1 MNFKDKVVLI
11 TGVGPGLGRACAEA
25 FAQHGAKLVICD
37 INSETL
43 LETQKTVEQYG
54 VACLTIQCDVSS
66 STQVSEMFQRN
77 NRDFCDLPN
86 SLAEYWVKTYVYPQ
100 IDLNA
105 NDLSQ
110 ESVDKLCAMQAF
122 LDNDIEDDTDCL
134 TLDDWK
140 QIAAF
145 VNFEAE
151 DMPIDLLSQMMSIL
165 VEKRAL

>member
-1 MNFKDKVVLI
+1 MDNIQKLYSDIEKIKKHNRNSSGTLDLNKV
-11 TGVGPGLGRACAEA
+11 A
-25 FAQHGAKLVICD
+25 
-37 INSETL
+37 
-43 LETQKTVEQYG
+43 
-54 VACLTIQCDVSS
+54 
-66 STQVSEMFQRN
+66 TQVSEMFQRN
-77 NRDFCDLPN
+77 NRDFCDLSN

>member
-1 MNFKDKVVLI
+1 MDSIQKLYSDIEKIKKHNRNSSGTLDLNKV
-11 TGVGPGLGRACAEA
+11 A
-25 FAQHGAKLVICD
+25 
-37 INSETL
+37 
-43 LETQKTVEQYG
+43 
-54 VACLTIQCDVSS
+54 
-66 STQVSEMFQRN
+66 TQVSEMFQRN

-122 LDNDIEDDTDCL
+122 LDNDIADDTDCL

>member
-1 MNFKDKVVLI
+1 MDNIQKLYSDIEKIKKHNRNSSGTLDLNKV
-11 TGVGPGLGRACAEA
+11 A
-25 FAQHGAKLVICD
+25 
-37 INSETL
+37 
-43 LETQKTVEQYG
+43 
-54 VACLTIQCDVSS
+54 
-66 STQVSEMFQRN
+66 TQVSEMFQRN

-86 SLAEYWVKTYVYPQ
+86 SLVEYWVKTYVYPQ

-151 DMPIDLLSQMMSIL
+151 DMPIDLLSKMMSIL

>member
-1 MNFKDKVVLI
+1 MDNIQKLYSDIEKIKKHNRNSSGTLDLNKV
-11 TGVGPGLGRACAEA
+11 A
-25 FAQHGAKLVICD
+25 
-37 INSETL
+37 
-43 LETQKTVEQYG
+43 
-54 VACLTIQCDVSS
+54 
-66 STQVSEMFQRN
+66 TQVSEMFQRN

-122 LDNDIEDDTDCL
+122 LDNDIEGDTDCL

>member
-1 MNFKDKVVLI
+1 MDNIQKLYSDIEKIKKHNRNSSGTLDLNKV
-11 TGVGPGLGRACAEA
+11 A
-25 FAQHGAKLVICD
+25 
-37 INSETL
+37 
-43 LETQKTVEQYG
+43 
-54 VACLTIQCDVSS
+54 
-66 STQVSEMFQRN
+66 TQVSEMFQRN

>member
-1 MNFKDKVVLI
+1 MDNIQKLYSDIEKIKKHKRNSSGTLDLNKV
-11 TGVGPGLGRACAEA
+11 A
-25 FAQHGAKLVICD
+25 
-37 INSETL
+37 
-43 LETQKTVEQYG
+43 
-54 VACLTIQCDVSS
+54 
-66 STQVSEMFQRN
+66 TQVSEMFQRN

>member
-1 MNFKDKVVLI
+1 MDNIQKLYSDIEKIKKHNRNSSGTLDLNKV
-11 TGVGPGLGRACAEA
+11 A
-25 FAQHGAKLVICD
+25 
-37 INSETL
+37 
-43 LETQKTVEQYG
+43 
-54 VACLTIQCDVSS
+54 
-66 STQVSEMFQRN
+66 TQVSEMFQRN

-122 LDNDIEDDTDCL
+122 LDNDIADDTDCL

>member
-1 MNFKDKVVLI
+1 MDNIQKLYSDIEKIKKHNRNSSGTLDLNKV
-11 TGVGPGLGRACAEA
+11 A
-25 FAQHGAKLVICD
+25 
-37 INSETL
+37 
-43 LETQKTVEQYG
+43 
-54 VACLTIQCDVSS
+54 
-66 STQVSEMFQRN
+66 TQVFEMFQRN

>member
-1 MNFKDKVVLI
+1 MDNIQKLYSDIEKIKKHNRNSSGTLDLNKV
-11 TGVGPGLGRACAEA
+11 A
-25 FAQHGAKLVICD
+25 
-37 INSETL
+37 
-43 LETQKTVEQYG
+43 
-54 VACLTIQCDVSS
+54 
-66 STQVSEMFQRN
+66 TQVSEMFQRN

-105 NDLSQ
+105 NGLSQ

>member
-1 MNFKDKVVLI
+1 MDSIQKLYSDIEKIKKHNRNSSGTLDLNKV
-11 TGVGPGLGRACAEA
+11 A
-25 FAQHGAKLVICD
+25 
-37 INSETL
+37 
-43 LETQKTVEQYG
+43 
-54 VACLTIQCDVSS
+54 
-66 STQVSEMFQRN
+66 TQVSEMFQRN

>member
-1 MNFKDKVVLI
+1 MDNIQKLYSDIEKIKKHNRNSSGTLDLNKV
-11 TGVGPGLGRACAEA
+11 A
-25 FAQHGAKLVICD
+25 
-37 INSETL
+37 
-43 LETQKTVEQYG
+43 
-54 VACLTIQCDVSS
+54 
-66 STQVSEMFQRN
+66 TQVSEMFQRN

-110 ESVDKLCAMQAF
+110 ESVDKLCVMQAF

>member
-1 MNFKDKVVLI
+1 MDNIQKLYSDIEKIKKHNRNSSGTLDLNKV
-11 TGVGPGLGRACAEA
+11 A
-25 FAQHGAKLVICD
+25 
-37 INSETL
+37 
-43 LETQKTVEQYG
+43 
-54 VACLTIQCDVSS
+54 
-66 STQVSEMFQRN
+66 TQVSEMFQRN

-110 ESVDKLCAMQAF
+110 ESVGKLCAMQAF

>member
-1 MNFKDKVVLI
+1 MDNIQKLYSDIEKIKKHNRNSSGTLDLNKV
-11 TGVGPGLGRACAEA
+11 A
-25 FAQHGAKLVICD
+25 
-37 INSETL
+37 
-43 LETQKTVEQYG
+43 
-54 VACLTIQCDVSS
+54 
-66 STQVSEMFQRN
+66 TQVSEMFQRN

-151 DMPIDLLSQMMSIL
+151 DMPIDLLSQMMFIL

>member
-1 MNFKDKVVLI
+1 MDNIQKLYSDIEKIKKHNRNSSGTLDLNKV
-11 TGVGPGLGRACAEA
+11 A
-25 FAQHGAKLVICD
+25 
-37 INSETL
+37 
-43 LETQKTVEQYG
+43 
-54 VACLTIQCDVSS
+54 
-66 STQVSEMFQRN
+66 TQVSEMFQRN

-105 NDLSQ
+105 NDLRQ